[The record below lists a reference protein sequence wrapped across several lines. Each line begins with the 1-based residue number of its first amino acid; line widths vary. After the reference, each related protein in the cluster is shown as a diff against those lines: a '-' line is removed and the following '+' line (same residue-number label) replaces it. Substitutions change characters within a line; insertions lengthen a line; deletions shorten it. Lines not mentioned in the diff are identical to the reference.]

1 MITND
6 FEAVTKAIAIVM
18 NIDAAT
24 LKLETDI
31 IDDLGAESIDLVDI
45 GFELERLT
53 GLEIDLNKIRQLA
66 MLNQSKRLRV
76 QDFVEYIKAMR

>member
-76 QDFVEYIKAMR
+76 QDFVEYI